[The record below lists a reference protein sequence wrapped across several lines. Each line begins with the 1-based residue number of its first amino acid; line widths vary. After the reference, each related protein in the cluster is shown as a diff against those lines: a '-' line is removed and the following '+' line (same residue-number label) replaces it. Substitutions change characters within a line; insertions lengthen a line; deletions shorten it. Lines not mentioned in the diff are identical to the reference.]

1 MRGNL
6 KNIDISDLLIL
17 IGLLIV
23 GYGLYI
29 IYSPLTILLV
39 GIVVAVF
46 GYFIGKATNGA
57 DSGSIK

>member
-1 MRGNL
+1 L

-39 GIVVAVF
+39 GIVLVVF
-46 GYFIGKATNGA
+46 GYFIGKAEDGA
-57 DSGSIK
+57 DN